1 MRKITLWSVSLCFA
15 AMTLAAVAPALAD
28 DGDGHS
34 HGPKVEKH
42 KVIIID
48 KDGERKVFEGDGPM
62 VRRGYLGVELVDL
75 TPELRRHFGAAEGT
89 GVMVSRV
96 ESGSPA
102 DKAGV
107 EVGDII
113 TAVDGKAVSSSHDI
127 RSRMRSA
134 EEGEK
139 VAIEFR
145 RNNRAQNVTAS
156 VALRERP
163 EFDFGPMIVGKDGN
177 HMMLRLPE
185 DLKGLPEI
193 GKDKRVRVIHHG
205 GPRGEHG
212 GHAGRE
218 AALEKQIE
226 RLEKRI
232 QELEQKLKN

>member
-15 AMTLAAVAPALAD
+15 AMAAAAVAPALAD
-28 DGDGHS
+28 DG
-34 HGPKVEKH
+34 PKVEEKR
-42 KVIIID
+42 KVIVID

-75 TPELRRHFGAAEGT
+75 TPELRRHFGAAEGS

-113 TAVDGKAVSSSHDI
+113 TAIDGKAASSSHDI

-134 EEGEK
+134 DEGEK

-145 RNNRAQNVTAS
+145 RNNRAQNVTAT
-156 VALRERP
+156 VALRERS
-163 EFDFGPMIVGKDGN
+163 EFDFGPMFVGKDGN

-185 DLKGLPEI
+185 DLKGLPGI
-193 GKDKRVRVIHHG
+193 GEDKQVRIIHR

-212 GHAGRE
+212 PHAGRE
-218 AALEKQIE
+218 EALEKQIE
-226 RLEKRI
+226 KLEKRI
-232 QELEQKLKN
+232 QELEQKLNN